1 MSKRCFVGLDLGQAQ
16 EFTALAVLEG
26 TDTPPR
32 SYAVRHLHRWPVG
45 TAYPAIIAK
54 MAKVV
59 GKLPQ
64 GTALALDITM
74 VGRPVVDLV
83 CRAGLT
89 CAYYPITLTSGHSVA
104 TGPIGPLVPKKELV
118 STLQVLLQARR
129 LQVARTLPHAALLV
143 AEMSNFKAK
152 ARLSAD
158 NPLEDWREGAHDD
171 LVLAVALAAWL
182 GENRI
187 EPYTGP
193 VVYWPPVSR
202 EFEEGGSSRL
212 RQLLLDLDDDEADD
226 PWWARPASGW

>member
-1 MSKRCFVGLDLGQAQ
+1 MTKRCFVGLDLGQAQ

-45 TAYPAIIAK
+45 TAYPAIIAE
-54 MAKVV
+54 MAGTV
-59 GKLPQ
+59 GRLPA
-64 GTALALDITM
+64 GSALALDITM
-74 VGRPVVDLV
+74 VGRPVIDLV
-83 CRAGLT
+83 RRAGLT

-118 STLQVLLQARR
+118 STLQVLLQAHR
-129 LQVARTLPHAALLV
+129 LQVASSLPHAALLV
-143 AEMSNFKAK
+143 TELSNFKAK
-152 ARLSAD
+152 PRLIAD
-158 NPLEDWREGAHDD
+158 DPLVDWREGSHDD

-187 EPYTGP
+187 ESYTGP
-193 VVYWPPVSR
+193 VVLWPPVR
-202 EFEEGGSSRL
+202 RNLEAVVSSRY
-212 RQLLLDLDDDEADD
+212 RDLLLDLHDDEPDD